1 MDKNPTNHTKA
12 PPPENKKTQMFK
24 LERLWYSILNV
35 LLYYT
40 AVQLQYSK
48 TATKWARY
56 MNNVT
61 NTITYMREK
70 STFTNTN
77 QISTDQPA

>member
-12 PPPENKKTQMFK
+12 PPPENKKTHMFK